1 MQLFVPCLL
10 TVAIWCKSLQVLAC
24 FSTNM
29 KVKWKLWF
37 YFLFFSKKSFFSS
50 DCIRNSIVS
59 WFIQFCEF
67 YSLIGCLNIINVT
80 ILAVLQIGNL
90 ELSSLS
96 ETFLIKSLC
105 TVSCILFMASSFWPS
120 VSFLM
125 RIYSFSASDWMSIV
139 CCVYLWRNKVINW
152 ICHCYI
158 YSKPFFFFIQ
168 KNSAN
173 VFKFSVFIWFYV
185 HFLPMLTF
193 LLV

>member
-1 MQLFVPCLL
+1 MQLFVSCLL
-10 TVAIWCKSLQVLAC
+10 TVAIWCKSLQVFGMFFYQQESYMEALI
-24 FSTNM
+24 
-29 KVKWKLWF
+29 F
-37 YFLFFSKKSFFSS
+37 YFLFFPKKSFFSS

-67 YSLIGCLNIINVT
+67 YSLIGCLNIINVI

-125 RIYSFSASDWMSIV
+125 RIYFFSASDWMSIV
-139 CCVYLWRNKVINW
+139 RFVYL
-152 ICHCYI
+152 
-158 YSKPFFFFIQ
+158 
-168 KNSAN
+168 
-173 VFKFSVFIWFYV
+173 
-185 HFLPMLTF
+185 
-193 LLV
+193 